1 MIIYFDSYNNGYNQ
15 TLMTARADLAQENC
29 SKYIKQI
36 SQVCALVDNHNNI
49 IEHFP
54 SYHAAAQKYFE
65 GDNRYTASRVRRICK
80 GKVRSDN
87 GYVFRDLDENGNVI
101 IPNFQTRARRKPL
114 ICISLDNPDEEKYYD
129 SILDAANA
137 LTNGDRRQIQLHLRG
152 SKRFSVVRDYLLR
165 EIDEDGNI
173 IENGISIEEKIA
185 EYNRTNPEINGER
198 HTITEWCKIYNIST
212 VSYYKRI
219 KQGMTPIEAITLPKR
234 K

>member
-1 MIIYFDSYNNGYNQ
+1 M
-15 TLMTARADLAQENC
+15 
-29 SKYIKQI
+29 
-36 SQVCALVDNHNNI
+36 
-49 IEHFP
+49 
-54 SYHAAAQKYFE
+54 
-65 GDNRYTASRVRRICK
+65 
-80 GKVRSDN
+80 
-87 GYVFRDLDENGNVI
+87 DENGNVI